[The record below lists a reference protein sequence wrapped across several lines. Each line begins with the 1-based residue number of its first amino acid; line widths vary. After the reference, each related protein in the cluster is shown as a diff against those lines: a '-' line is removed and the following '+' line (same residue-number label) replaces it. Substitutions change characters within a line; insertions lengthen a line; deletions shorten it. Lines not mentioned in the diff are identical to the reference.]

1 MTSTENQS
9 KSTQTLIIEKRIYFA
24 LLIGFASVVFY
35 PEYALAAFTGS
46 IIRAIITTACCLGSL
61 LAIDWFWKP
70 STNQQT
76 TSHSMSVF
84 QFVHDLTLHT
94 NGYPELIA
102 ICSCM
107 CLLSTVAPI
116 NIYFSYNLM
125 QALSGSTT
133 SAFLQAA
140 HYSLIYINCRFDIHR
155 ILMKIWSQVFGGN
168 QGGGIIRLRQQQILV
183 AKENLTACKVHNTAT
198 GPEAE
203 AQQALKS
210 LEDPQKNSPF
220 QDASKLT
227 SNVWYFVQTCA
238 QAFIAMV
245 ASLSAVLNFPLPAS
259 FQLAKKLV
267 LIRTTATACCFT
279 VLTTI
284 ASAWS
289 ERAQK
294 ENNDIRY
301 ETGKEL
307 SKTSDRAFSD
317 KYINAQKNQ
326 SIFDTFQGTFFDL
339 ADNLKDDNLITLLIV
354 IITLNPTFP
363 LGAQISLAQV
373 TALASV
379 LTGMTMACLAISR
392 NMGALSSANALFNK
406 FMEIFR
412 FGDNPCLET
421 TPRAD
426 VKSHLQ
432 REFSETLATNT
443 QKSFWYNVLDSIAVI
458 PLAIYIVEQFVSTGL
473 GINPMMLAAGAAI
486 SGWHFFSTMIMGN
499 QHATAKANGK
509 NTDSSSIHSIRQRC
523 NIMLCNLSTSALF
536 VRLST
541 MFVPTTWLQSSLCM
555 LAGGG
560 FAAQIACL
568 GLASHLVI
576 TLFATPRLMLWE
588 KDTTLATTGIATTVR
603 EITADEFK
611 PIKTGIKQLHRLSSA
626 AYNQVFNAQ
635 ILGKMGGSMV
645 A

>member
-76 TSHSMSVF
+76 TSDSMSVF

-168 QGGGIIRLRQQQILV
+168 QGGDIIRLRQRQILV
-183 AKENLTACKVHNTAT
+183 AEENAANQSENAANQSEIELIKN
-198 GPEAE
+198 
-203 AQQALKS
+203 
-210 LEDPQKNSPF
+210 PQNNSPF

-245 ASLSAVLNFPLPAS
+245 ASLNAVLNFPLPAS

-279 VLTTI
+279 MLTTI

-317 KYINAQKNQ
+317 KYIHAQKNQ
-326 SIFDTFQGTFFDL
+326 SIFDTIQGAFFDL

-354 IITLNPTFP
+354 IITLNPAFP

-412 FGDNPCLET
+412 FGDNTYAIEN

-432 REFSETLATNT
+432 REFRETLATNT
-443 QKSFWYNVLDSIAVI
+443 QKSFWYNALDSIAVI
-458 PLAIYIVEQFVSTGL
+458 PLAVYIVEQFVSTGL

-486 SGWHFFSTMIMGN
+486 SGWHFFSTMIVSN
-499 QHATAKANGK
+499 QHATEKANEK

-568 GLASHLVI
+568 GLASHFAI
-576 TLFATPRLMLWE
+576 TLFATPRMMLWGLYRA
-588 KDTTLATTGIATTVR
+588 KSAPGAAATARSIIADEIKPIVTGI
-603 EITADEFK
+603 E
-611 PIKTGIKQLHRLSSA
+611 QLHKLSSTVC
-626 AYNQVFNAQ
+626 NQIFNTQ
-635 ILGKMGGSMV
+635 SLGKLVQPPMIT
-645 A
+645 